1 MRLNQISDNE
11 GARRTR
17 KRLGRGI
24 GSGLGKTAGRGGKGQ
39 TARSGGAKAGFEG
52 GQMPIYRRLP
62 KRGFN
67 NPFPVEYNEINLRRI
82 QQAVDAKKIDAAA
95 PVTLDALV
103 KAGVVSKAR
112 AGLRLLGSGELKA
125 KLVFEVYHASK
136 GAIAAIEKAGGSVKM
151 LEPPKPE
158 TQPKADAKAP
168 AKEAKPAKAE
178 SKARKGEAKAPKA
191 EEKPPK
197 GETKAAKQ
205 DEKPAKPA
213 KKEKPAKPE

>member
-1 MRLNQISDNE
+1 MRLNQLSDNE
-11 GARRTR
+11 GARRPR

-67 NPFPVEYNEINLRRI
+67 NPFPIEYNEINLGRI
-82 QQAVDAKKIDAAA
+82 QQAVDAKKIDVSA
-95 PVTLDALV
+95 PVTIDSLV
-103 KAGVVSKAR
+103 KAGVVSKPR

-125 KLVFEVYHASK
+125 KLAFEVHHASK
-136 GAIAAIEKAGGSVKM
+136 GAIAAVEKLGGSVKM
-151 LEPPKPE
+151 LKPVEPEAPKKE
-158 TQPKADAKAP
+158 AKAP
-168 AKEAKPAKAE
+168 KGEVKA
-178 SKARKGEAKAPKA
+178 EAKAPKA
-191 EEKPPK
+191 EAKAPK
-197 GETKAAKQ
+197 AEAAK
-205 DEKPAKPA
+205 DEKPAKAP

>member
-11 GARRTR
+11 GARRPR

-67 NPFPVEYNEINLRRI
+67 NPFPVEYNEINLNRI
-82 QQAVDAKKIDAAA
+82 QQAVDAKKIDTAA

-112 AGLRLLGSGELKA
+112 AGLRLLGTGELKA
-125 KLVFEVYHASK
+125 KLAFEVHHASK
-136 GAIAAIEKAGGSVKM
+136 GAIAAVEKAGGSVKM
-151 LEPPKPE
+151 L
-158 TQPKADAKAP
+158 
-168 AKEAKPAKAE
+168 KPAKPEAE
-178 SKARKGEAKAPKA
+178 PKGEAKAPGKDAKA
-191 EEKPPK
+191 PKQEAKAPK
-197 GETKAAKQ
+197 GEEKATKAEAKSAKSEAQ
-205 DEKPAKPA
+205 KDEKPAKPA
-213 KKEKPAKPE
+213 KRKEDKPAKPE